1 MKDVLKELGAFAFAS
16 RMKRLSDSLKAEVS
30 QVYLEQGI
38 AFNDSW
44 FLVGVMLSRY
54 KKMTVTDMADALG
67 ISPPAISQVYG
78 DMVKAG
84 IIEVEPGDLDK
95 RQRILSL
102 TPAGASVVEALD
114 PIWNAFEGCI
124 KNLFDE
130 AGCDA
135 LAALT
140 AIEECLEKKS
150 MVDRLREALR
160 PQA

>member
-1 MKDVLKELGAFAFAS
+1 MADVLKELGAFAFAS
-16 RMKRLSDSLKAEVS
+16 RMKRLSDRLKADVS
-30 QVYLEQGI
+30 QIYLEQGI

-44 FLVGVMLSRY
+44 FLVGVMLSKH
-54 KKMTVTDMADALG
+54 KKMTVTDMAEALG

-84 IIEVEPGDLDK
+84 IVVVEHGNVDR

-102 TPAGASVVEALD
+102 TPAGASVVDALG
-114 PIWNAFEGCI
+114 PIWNAFEVCI

-140 AIEECLEKKS
+140 AMEECLEKKS
-150 MVDRLREALR
+150 MIERLRETLGR
-160 PQA
+160 

>member
-1 MKDVLKELGAFAFAS
+1 LTDALKELGAFAFAS
-16 RMKRLSDSLKAEVS
+16 RMKRLSDRLKAEVS

-44 FLVGVMLSRY
+44 FLVGVMLSKH

-78 DMVKAG
+78 DMIKAG
-84 IIEVEPGDLDK
+84 IVKVETGDVDR

-102 TPAGASVVEALD
+102 TPAGSSVVEALS
-114 PIWNAFEGCI
+114 PIWDAFEECTRS
-124 KNLFDE
+124 LFVE

-135 LAALT
+135 LEALT
-140 AIEECLEKKS
+140 AMEECLEKKS
-150 MVDRLREALR
+150 MIERLREYLSS
-160 PQA
+160 